1 MTEASASNKQD
12 KDSNPYLLSLN
23 GIGTKVTYEEAV
35 SFIIHCSASPQAKMK
50 LAYLW
55 GTQSSQGCV
64 ALQLI
69 RFLEEELNEDVVTGK
84 KKFEIDGWLLE
95 NQDEDEI
102 VSELGKYSFLLNS
115 QDV

>member
-1 MTEASASNKQD
+1 MTDTFASHSQGR
-12 KDSNPYLLSLN
+12 DSSQYLLSLN
-23 GIGTKVTYEEAV
+23 GIGSKVPYEEAV

-55 GTQSSQGCV
+55 GTQSNEGCL
-64 ALQLI
+64 ALQLLH
-69 RFLEEELNEDVVTGK
+69 FLEDEFNEDVVTGK

-102 VSELGKYSFLLNS
+102 VSELGKYSFLLDS
-115 QDV
+115 QDD